1 MFRPGSLQERKNK
14 IRRVVGRWG
23 EGRKGRERE
32 RERERKREGGRNYKC
47 ATGSDTPL
55 LGWGPLLFGAIA
67 SKMLARVKTKGEYCS
82 LPFES
87 CFFARINAVHGADTR
102 LKY

>member
-14 IRRVVGRWG
+14 VRRVVGRCG
-23 EGRKGRERE
+23 GAGKE
-32 RERERKREGGRNYKC
+32 KRGGVGDRNYKC
-47 ATGSDTPL
+47 ATASDTPL

-67 SKMLARVKTKGEYCS
+67 SKILARPKTKDEYCS
-82 LPFES
+82 LPFDS